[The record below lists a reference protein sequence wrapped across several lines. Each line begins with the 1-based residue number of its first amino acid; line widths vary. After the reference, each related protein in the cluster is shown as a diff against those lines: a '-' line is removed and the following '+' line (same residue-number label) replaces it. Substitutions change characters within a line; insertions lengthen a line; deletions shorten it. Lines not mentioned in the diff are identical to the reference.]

1 MRREAIGRAETVLL
15 AQEEACKALGVQT
28 HEAEFEILQMPV
40 KKTFGLFGGKLA
52 EVKAF
57 ISNDPKVISEKYIR
71 SILDHMNITS
81 YDIEKVE
88 KDDGIEFNI
97 IGDNVGSIIGRR
109 GEVLDAIQYLS
120 CLVANNYQDGDSYYK
135 VNVNIGDYREKRKK
149 TLESLGTRMAKK
161 SLKYRKN
168 FSLEPMNPY
177 ERRIIHTSV
186 QNIDGVTSW
195 SVGEDLDRHVVIGM
209 NKNDKVFR
217 KNKNNYH
224 KNNYKKFSDKG
235 NHPNNIDCAP
245 LYGKIN

>member
-1 MRREAIGRAETVLL
+1 
-15 AQEEACKALGVQT
+15 
-28 HEAEFEILQMPV
+28 
-40 KKTFGLFGGKLA
+40 
-52 EVKAF
+52 
-57 ISNDPKVISEKYIR
+57 
-71 SILDHMNITS
+71 MNITS

-97 IGDNVGSIIGRR
+97 IGDNVGGIIGRR

-177 ERRIIHTSV
+177 ERRIIHSALQEYNYINTYSE
-186 QNIDGVTSW
+186 
-195 SVGEDLDRHVVIGM
+195 GEEPFRRVVVSI
-209 NKNDKVFR
+209 KR
-217 KNKNNYH
+217 
-224 KNNYKKFSDKG
+224 
-235 NHPNNIDCAP
+235 
-245 LYGKIN
+245 